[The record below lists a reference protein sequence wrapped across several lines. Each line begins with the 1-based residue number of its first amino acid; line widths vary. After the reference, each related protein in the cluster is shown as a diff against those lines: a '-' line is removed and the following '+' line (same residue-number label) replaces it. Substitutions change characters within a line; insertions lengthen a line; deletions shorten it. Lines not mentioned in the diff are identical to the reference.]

1 VTEPSGEGKLEV
13 KAPGLMLVF
22 FDAPDTPEVQTWLF
36 GEHAKTVVAAMPGV
50 MRSQS
55 FQILNPEQPGQQSW
69 LTILETDDI
78 AATWNFRWLG
88 AGRAGKT
95 AADQRG
101 VKNRREFFV
110 RQVNDVRSG
119 S

>member
-1 VTEPSGEGKLEV
+1 VTQPSGTDKPEV

-22 FDAPDTPEVQTWLF
+22 FDAPDTPEVRNWLF
-36 GEHAKTVVAAMPGV
+36 GEHAKAVVAAMPGV
-50 MRSQS
+50 TRSQS

-69 LTILETDDI
+69 LTILETNDI
-78 AATWNFRWLG
+78 AATWNFRWISQ
-88 AGRAGKT
+88 GRAGKA

-101 VKNRREFFV
+101 VRNRREFFV
-110 RQVNDVRSG
+110 RQVNDVRRG